1 MAEIV
6 DLLLSFAVTTTLIAV
21 LLTKDERRL
30 TPERLARAWPPST
43 KRIAIVFGG
52 IFCIPIHF
60 TRTRR
65 SVLGFLIGL
74 GWMVAVAVVTG
85 VVSTAVGWALG
96 ISD

>member
-6 DLLLSFAVTTTLIAV
+6 DLLVSFAVTTTLIAL
-21 LLTKDERRL
+21 LLTLDERRL
-30 TPERLARAWPPST
+30 SPERLARAWPVST

-65 SVLGFLIGL
+65 TILGFILGL
-74 GWMVAVAVVTG
+74 GWMILIALVTG
-85 VVSTAVGWALG
+85 LVSTAIGWALG
-96 ISD
+96 IPE